1 MSCCRISLENIKKI
15 RKMKKMT
22 QLELANKVGVTQST
36 ISKIENDIRNDET
49 PSVRLGL
56 IERIGEVLKVCPLDL
71 MTCVCPAVCKGNC
84 SSCYKKVFLDKNGM
98 SYRKTKED

>member
-1 MSCCRISLENIKKI
+1 
-15 RKMKKMT
+15 MT

-36 ISKIENDIRNDET
+36 ISKIENDIRNENT

-56 IERIGEVLKVCPLDL
+56 IERIGDVLKVCPLDL
-71 MTCVCPAVCKGNC
+71 MTCTCTATCKGDC
-84 SSCYKKVFLDKNGM
+84 SRCYKKVFLDKNGM